1 MARLKKMFLILLM
14 TIGILTP
21 YSQAKSLKDSL
32 TISLKEK
39 RVQDLNFT
47 GLSLIFYLNIANSS
61 SKPAYLSSYDYRLV
75 VKESEYIQLN
85 TVLEEKIKIEAQGA
99 TLISLPLKI
108 TNDHLFKTIEGIEE
122 EDKAGCYLSGGFIF
136 SENKKKE
143 ERIPFAFTAEFPILK
158 EPEIEFLSLRVN
170 DLTIGG
176 ADLAFKVKFKNKN
189 GFDLLVDRLRY
200 QLSLEGRPIGEGM
213 VWGDKNIDKKGE
225 KVFSLPFLLNFFEVG
240 KEVYNIL
247 HQPSVLCQISGEAE
261 VTTSWGRIKLPF
273 EKRGQI
279 TLSKAS

>member
-1 MARLKKMFLILLM
+1 MVKLTKEFLTLLII
-14 TIGILTP
+14 IGILTP
-21 YSQAKSLKDSL
+21 HVQAKSLKDSL

-39 RVQDLNFT
+39 RVRDLNFT

-61 SKPAYLSSYDYRLV
+61 SKLAYLSSYDYRLV
-75 VKESEYIQLN
+75 INENEYIHLN

-99 TLISLPLKI
+99 SLISLPLKI
-108 TNDHLFKTIEGIEE
+108 TNDHLFKTIEGIEA
-122 EDKAGCYLSGGFIF
+122 EDKAVCYLSGGFTF

-158 EPEIEFLSLRVN
+158 EPEIEFISLKVN

-176 ADLAFKVKFKNKN
+176 ADLAFRVKFKNKN
-189 GFDLLVDRLRY
+189 GFELLIDRLRY
-200 QLSLEGRPIGEGM
+200 QISLEDRPIGEGM
-213 VWGDKNIDKKGE
+213 VGDDKNIDKKGE
-225 KVFSLPFLLNFFEVG
+225 KIFSLPFLLNFFEVG

-247 HQPSVLCQISGEAE
+247 HQPSVFCQMSGEVE
-261 VTTSWGRIKLPF
+261 VTTSWGRIKFPF
-273 EKRGQI
+273 EKRGRI